1 MGLGAGIGLTGI
13 WLAIAIV
20 SYGTINPL
28 ETFWALSGWGF
39 GASVAVII
47 FV

>member
-1 MGLGAGIGLTGI
+1 MGVGTGIGL
-13 WLAIAIV
+13 LAIWGCIGLV
-20 SYGTINPL
+20 SIGNIN
-28 ETFWALSGWGF
+28 TFWALSGWGF